1 MKSVKECINEFYNDL
16 RDPFGFDEFGLTAS
30 HNLFS
35 KSEREQIKSIK
46 KFIQKNYEFI
56 GKSKNHFSI
65 GPEKDSDDKFVVN
78 VYDNISISKK
88 FDQTELT
95 NIYFVFGKVEGDFDC
110 SNCKDL
116 KTLKGAPK
124 EVEGDFN
131 CSNCKGKFTK
141 KDVLDVCIVKGSIN
155 V

>member
-1 MKSVKECINEFYNDL
+1 MKSVKECINEFYKDL
-16 RDPFGFDEFGLTAS
+16 ADPMGFNEFGPSAL

-35 KSEREQIKSIK
+35 KSERDQIKSIK

-78 VYDNISISKK
+78 VYDNISVSKK
-88 FDQTELT
+88 FDQTALT
-95 NIYFVFGKVEGDFDC
+95 NGYFVFGKVEGDFDC

-116 KTLKGAPK
+116 KTLEGAPK

-141 KDVLDVCIVKGSIN
+141 KDVLDICIVKGSIN